1 MSVLFSVPVPTRK
14 KRLYL
19 VLGTRIVFFAVAA
32 EWCYRG
38 YMHRVPAIAVLLAA
52 AAFPPRLA
60 GQMRAMQ
67 RPTGAVQ
74 VSVSR
79 LRVRPPSGGFGVM
92 SSRSFGRRASF
103 VRPVAFRHDLR
114 FSIFFGN
121 SCFTNPFFDPFFCQ
135 QFFFRNRFLF
145 AQPVFLPY
153 SVYSAPYSQ
162 VAEQTP
168 TTVMD
173 RGSDLAREIERLT
186 NEVELMREEQVSRE
200 QVRQVAPQARPSVEE
215 KAPTTILV
223 FRDGHRSEI
232 QNYAVVGQTLWLF
245 TEQRARKIPV
255 SDLDVE
261 TTKKVNADR
270 GVEFRLP

>member
-1 MSVLFSVPVPTRK
+1 M
-14 KRLYL
+14 Y
-19 VLGTRIVFFAVAA
+19 
-32 EWCYRG
+32 
-38 YMHRVPAIAVLLAA
+38 RVPAIAVLLAA
-52 AAFPPRLA
+52 AAFPPSLA
-60 GQMRAMQ
+60 GQMRTMQ
-67 RPTGAVQ
+67 RPGVTARISLGPRFRAVQ
-74 VSVSR
+74 PLPGRFGLMSP
-79 LRVRPPSGGFGVM
+79 RPH
-92 SSRSFGRRASF
+92 GRRALF
-103 VRPVAFRHDLR
+103 VGPMAFRHNLR

-121 SCFTNPFFDPFFCQ
+121 TCFTNPFFDPFFCR

-145 AQPVFLPY
+145 AQPAFLPY
-153 SVYSAPYSQ
+153 PVYSAPYQ
-162 VAEQTP
+162 TAEPTR
-168 TTVMD
+168 TTVAD
-173 RGSDLAREIERLT
+173 RASDLASEVDRLA

-200 QVRQVAPQARPSVEE
+200 QARQAAPQARPPVEE

>member
-1 MSVLFSVPVPTRK
+1 M
-14 KRLYL
+14 Y
-19 VLGTRIVFFAVAA
+19 
-32 EWCYRG
+32 
-38 YMHRVPAIAVLLAA
+38 RVPAIAVLLAA
-52 AAFPPRLA
+52 AAFPPGLV

-67 RPTGAVQ
+67 RPAGPVQ
-74 VSVSR
+74 VNVQR
-79 LRVRPPSGGFGVM
+79 FRVPPPSAGFGVM

-103 VRPVAFRHDLR
+103 VRPVGFRHNLR

-121 SCFTNPFFDPFFCQ
+121 PCFTDPFSNPFFCQ

-153 SVYSAPYSQ
+153 PVYTAPYYQ

-173 RGSDLAREIERLT
+173 RGSDLAREVDRLA

-200 QVRQVAPQARPSVEE
+200 QARQGVLQARPPVEE

-232 QNYAVVGQTLWLF
+232 QNYAVVGETLWVF
-245 TEQRARKIPV
+245 TEQRARKILV
-255 SDLDVE
+255 SDLDVKA
-261 TTKKVNADR
+261 TKKVNTDR